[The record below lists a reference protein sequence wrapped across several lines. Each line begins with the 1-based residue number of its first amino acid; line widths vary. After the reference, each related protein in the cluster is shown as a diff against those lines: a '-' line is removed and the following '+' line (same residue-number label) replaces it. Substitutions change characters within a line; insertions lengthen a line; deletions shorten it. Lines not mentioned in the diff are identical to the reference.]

1 LRSKTWRT
9 GFGNISGVGRVVEDR
24 ITDGE
29 RIAQLLASE
38 LTGLDVELLDGVTV
52 VDADRDVSPSS
63 DGPVAYRIRHSES
76 YVGAVR
82 LYPDGARLQLTVTGD
97 TGPGSVDER
106 HRDLT
111 VIEGGSGDI
120 GGEFHSTGE
129 IDRESYSDDVLTV
142 HVASGAAV
150 KSALDVVRDVLERA

>member
-1 LRSKTWRT
+1 M
-9 GFGNISGVGRVVEDR
+9 VEDR

-38 LTGLDVELLDGVTV
+38 LTGLDVEPLEGVTV

-63 DGPVAYRIRHSES
+63 DGPVAYRIRHRES

-82 LYPDGARLQLTVTGD
+82 LYPDGARLQLTVTDD
-97 TGPGSVDER
+97 TVLESVDER
-106 HRDLT
+106 HRELT
-111 VIEGGSGDI
+111 VIEGRSGDI
-120 GGEFHSTGE
+120 GGEFHSTSA

-142 HVASGAAV
+142 QIASGAAV
-150 KSALDVVRDVLERA
+150 KPALDVVRDVLEQT

>member
-1 LRSKTWRT
+1 VR
-9 GFGNISGVGRVVEDR
+9 RVVEDR

-38 LTGLDVELLDGVTV
+38 LTGLDVEPLDSVSV
-52 VDADRDVSPSS
+52 VDADQDVSPSS
-63 DGPVAYRIRHSES
+63 DGPIAYRIRHRES

-82 LYPDGARLQLTVTGD
+82 LYLGGARLQLTVTDD
-97 TGPGSVDER
+97 TVPESVAER

-111 VIEGGSGDI
+111 VIEGGSADL
-120 GGEFHSTGE
+120 GGEFHSTSA

-142 HVASGAAV
+142 RIASGAAV
-150 KSALDVVRDVLERA
+150 KHALDVIRDVLEQA